1 MIGMARMGR
10 LFMGFEAQDQIVA
23 RNHPPPYSRF
33 VVDIIELTTGG
44 LKAGNTI
51 CVQGG

>member
-1 MIGMARMGR
+1 MGV
-10 LFMGFEAQDQIVA
+10 EAQEKIVA

-44 LKAGNTI
+44 LKVGNTI
-51 CVQGG
+51 CVR

>member
-10 LFMGFEAQDQIVA
+10 PSMGFEALEQIVA
-23 RNHPPPYSRF
+23 RNHPPPTSRF

-44 LKAGNTI
+44 LKVGNTI
-51 CVQGG
+51 CVQGS